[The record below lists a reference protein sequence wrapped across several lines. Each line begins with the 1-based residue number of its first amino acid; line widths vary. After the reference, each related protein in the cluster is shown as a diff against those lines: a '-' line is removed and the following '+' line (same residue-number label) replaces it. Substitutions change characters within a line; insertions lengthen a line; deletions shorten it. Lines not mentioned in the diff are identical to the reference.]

1 MKIIAERE
9 YQTYAGWRKAAK
21 EAGATRFEGDRDI
34 AQAFNGDTYVGEWD
48 GAVGVIFVHGGS
60 RQNPAAST
68 TNLEQFGTAVIS
80 IMADNPE
87 WGPDVGESLQAAAD
101 DLGLAGAD
109 RNGYFRR
116 TAAAKRPGTTPLSKF
131 GARVLKV
138 MEDSPEWDSDV
149 IDAIAEDAMNSGL
162 ADMDD
167 DGMFQPT
174 QKGSR
179 RNPASKI
186 RVGDEV
192 IGIMGVDGGYA
203 GTVTDITRDSRGRV
217 LVTYRD
223 AESGKERTTFDFNL
237 SKNVPARGT
246 FPRRNP
252 LRRRPGES
260 EREFMARCMS
270 AEKKKFPR
278 QDQRVAVCLSKA
290 RRNPFG
296 SVGDV

>member
-1 MKIIAERE
+1 MSRYTYDDAELRPFGAAILRLLNSGEDDVAVARRLSMAATFDLTGRPQLKGNIPISILAEKTLKILGGRGRYRPEDVGRIRKYADELGLLNQTKSNPMKIIAERE

-48 GAVGVIFVHGGS
+48 GAVGVIFVYGGS
-60 RQNPAAST
+60 RQNPT
-68 TNLEQFGTAVIS
+68 
-80 IMADNPE
+80 
-87 WGPDVGESLQAAAD
+87 
-101 DLGLAGAD
+101 
-109 RNGYFRR
+109 
-116 TAAAKRPGTTPLSKF
+116 
-131 GARVLKV
+131 
-138 MEDSPEWDSDV
+138 
-149 IDAIAEDAMNSGL
+149 
-162 ADMDD
+162 
-167 DGMFQPT
+167 
-174 QKGSR
+174 
-179 RNPASKI
+179 SKI

-203 GTVTDITRDSRGRV
+203 GTVTDVTRDSRGRV

-223 AESGKERTTFDFNL
+223 AETGEERTTFDFNL

-260 EREFMARCMS
+260 ERDFMARCMS

-290 RRNPFG
+290 RRNPI
-296 SVGDV
+296 SLEDYEP